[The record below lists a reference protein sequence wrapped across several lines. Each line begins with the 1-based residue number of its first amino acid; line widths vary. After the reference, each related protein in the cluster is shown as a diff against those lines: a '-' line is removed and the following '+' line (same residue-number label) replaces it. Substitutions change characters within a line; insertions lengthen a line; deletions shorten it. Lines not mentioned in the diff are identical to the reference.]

1 MNLRVAAALLVLLAV
16 LGGGALMYH
25 QQERSRQASNVAT
38 LGQPLLK
45 GLTVAD
51 VASVRIAAP
60 KATLTLQRGKPG
72 WSIAERA
79 GFPADFGKV
88 RAFLLKAI
96 ELKIGQSEQIGE
108 QDRGRLELL
117 APGKGDGA
125 GTLLEF
131 LGADGKP
138 LARLLIGK
146 KYFKQEPDNPDKA
159 RGDGRFVMLPDAPG
173 TVYIVSDPLSQ
184 ATTASAAWIDT
195 TGIKAEKVKTMHV
208 RGAGGIDWKIER
220 SGDNTDWKLE
230 GARPG
235 EKLEVT
241 KANAASYSLSLLD
254 LADVAPESTTAQ
266 EAGFDKPSATIDAT
280 TLSGLDYR
288 ITLGKLQGANYY
300 VKFTLA
306 GAQASAREKELE
318 RHTLLID
325 KSKFDDVLKKRP
337 ELLEKKK

>member
-1 MNLRVAAALLVLLAV
+1 
-16 LGGGALMYH
+16 
-25 QQERSRQASNVAT
+25 
-38 LGQPLLK
+38 
-45 GLTVAD
+45 
-51 VASVRIAAP
+51 
-60 KATLTLQRGKPG
+60 LTLQRGKPG

-195 TGIKAEKVKTMHV
+195 TGIKAEKVKTMQV